1 MELDMTTVLF
11 SEMTPAPEWEGEFND
26 WYNTEHIPLRMR
38 APGFTSAQR
47 YRANEGPA
55 YLAVYE
61 METAG
66 ALKTPEYQLIKG
78 QPSELTKRMLS
89 DVSGFTRYICNES
102 GRWEKSGSASINAA
116 VLYAVFFEVPADR
129 ADDFDRW
136 YTEDHIP
143 LLMKCDDWLMVRRFD
158 IIDGEPGKYTHL
170 ALHYLAS
177 TDALSSPERE
187 AARATPWRAK
197 LAAES
202 WFKGHYVVF
211 NRIGTRFQAA
221 A

>member
-1 MELDMTTVLF
+1 MTKKAVLF
-11 SEMTPAPEWEGEFND
+11 SEMTPQPEWEADFND
-26 WYNTEHIPLRMR
+26 WYNTEHIPVRMG
-38 APGFTSAQR
+38 APGFTGSQR

-61 METAG
+61 MESAG
-66 ALKTPEYQLIKG
+66 ALSTPEYKIIKG
-78 QPSELTKRMLS
+78 SPSERTRRMLG
-89 DVSGFTRYICNES
+89 DVSGFTRYIGEES
-102 GRWEKSGSASINAA
+102 GSWEKPGSAGIDAP

-129 ADDFDRW
+129 ADEFGRW
-136 YTEDHIP
+136 YAEDHIP
-143 LLMKCDDWLMVRRFD
+143 TLMKCADWLMVRRFE

-177 TDALSSPERE
+177 TDALSAPERE
-187 AARATPWRAK
+187 EARASPWRAK

-211 NRIGTRFQAA
+211 NRLGARFKPSAI
-221 A
+221 

>member
-1 MELDMTTVLF
+1 MTRNAVLF

-26 WYNTEHIPLRMR
+26 WYNTEHIPVRMR
-38 APGFTSAQR
+38 APGFTSSQR

-61 METAG
+61 METAD
-66 ALKTPEYQLIKG
+66 ALKTPEYQVIKG
-78 QPSELTKRMLS
+78 QPSELTARMLR
-89 DVSGFTRYICNES
+89 DVSGFTRYICEES
-102 GRWEKSGSASINAA
+102 GRWEKPESALINAP

-129 ADDFDRW
+129 ADEFDRW
-136 YTEDHIP
+136 YSEDHIP
-143 LLMKCDDWLMVRRFD
+143 LLMKSNEWLMVRRFD
-158 IIDGEPGKYTHL
+158 IKDGAPGKYTHL

-177 TDALSSPERE
+177 TDALSSPERD

-197 LAAES
+197 LAQES

-211 NRIGTRFQAA
+211 NRLGTRFQAVA
-221 A
+221 

>member
-1 MELDMTTVLF
+1 MTAVLF
-11 SEMTPAPEWEGEFND
+11 SEMTPAPDWEGEFND

-47 YRANEGPA
+47 YRADEGAA

-66 ALKTPEYQLIKG
+66 ALKTPEYQVIKG
-78 QPSELTKRMLS
+78 QPSELTKRMLGG
-89 DVSGFTRYICNES
+89 VSGFTRYIGNES
-102 GRWEKSGSASINAA
+102 GRWEKPAAASMSAS
-116 VLYAVFFEVPADR
+116 VLYAVFFEVPVDR

-143 LLMKCDDWLMVRRFD
+143 LLMKCDDWLMVRRFN
-158 IIDGEPGKYTHL
+158 IVDGEPGKYTHL

-211 NRIGTRFQAA
+211 NRLGARFQAVG
-221 A
+221 

>member
-1 MELDMTTVLF
+1 MTAVLF
-11 SEMTPAPEWEGEFND
+11 SEMTPAPEWEGDFND
-26 WYNTEHIPLRMR
+26 WYNTEHIPLRMG

-61 METAG
+61 METAA
-66 ALKTPEYQLIKG
+66 ALKTPEYHVIKG
-78 QPSELTKRMLS
+78 QPGERTKRMLS
-89 DVSGFTRYICNES
+89 DVTGFTRYIANES
-102 GRWEKSGSASINAA
+102 GRWEKPESASIDAP

-143 LLMKCDDWLMVRRFD
+143 LLMKCTDWLMVRRFN
-158 IIDGEPGKYTHL
+158 IIDGEPGKYTRL

-177 TDALSSPERE
+177 TNALSSPERE
-187 AARATPWRAK
+187 AARATPWRAR

-211 NRIGTRFQAA
+211 DHLGTRFQANA
-221 A
+221 

>member
-1 MELDMTTVLF
+1 MTRNAVLF
-11 SEMTPAPEWEGEFND
+11 SEMTPAPEWEQEFND
-26 WYNTEHIPLRMR
+26 WYDTEHIPARMR

-47 YRANEGPA
+47 YRATEGSA

-61 METAG
+61 METAD

-78 QPSELTKRMLS
+78 QPSTLTARMLGG
-89 DVSGFTRYICNES
+89 VSGFTRYICEES
-102 GRWEKSGSASINAA
+102 GRWETPGSSLIDAP

-136 YTEDHIP
+136 YVEDHVP
-143 LLMKCDDWLMVRRFD
+143 LLMQCKDWLMVRRFN
-158 IIDGEPGKYTHL
+158 IKDGEPGKYTHL

-177 TDALSSPERE
+177 TDALSSPERD

-197 LAAES
+197 LAEEN

-211 NRIGTRFQAA
+211 DRLGARFQAA

>member
-1 MELDMTTVLF
+1 MTAVLF
-11 SEMTPAPEWEGEFND
+11 SEMTPAPEWEGDFND
-26 WYNTEHIPLRMR
+26 WYDTEHIPLRMG
-38 APGFTSAQR
+38 APGFASAQR

-66 ALKTPEYQLIKG
+66 ALKTPEYQVIKG
-78 QPSELTKRMLS
+78 QPSEQTRRMLGG
-89 DVSGFTRYICNES
+89 VSGFTRYIGNES
-102 GRWEKSGSASINAA
+102 GRWEKAA
-116 VLYAVFFEVPADR
+116 TAIDAPVLYAVFFEVPAGR

-136 YTEDHIP
+136 YAEDHIP
-143 LLMKCDDWLMVRRFD
+143 LLMQCDDWLMVRRFD

-177 TDALSSPERE
+177 TAALSSPERE

-211 NRIGTRFQAA
+211 DRLGSRFRAA
-221 A
+221 P

>member
-1 MELDMTTVLF
+1 MELDMTAVLF
-11 SEMTPAPEWEGEFND
+11 SEMTPAPEWEGDFNE
-26 WYNTEHIPLRMR
+26 WYNTEHIPLRMG

-66 ALKTPEYQLIKG
+66 ALKTPEYQVIKG
-78 QPSELTKRMLS
+78 QPSAVTKRMLS

-102 GRWEKSGSASINAA
+102 GRWEKPESALIDAP

-129 ADDFDRW
+129 AEDFDRW
-136 YTEDHIP
+136 YSEDHIP
-143 LLMKCDDWLMVRRFD
+143 LLMKCDDWLMVRRFN
-158 IIDGEPGKYTHL
+158 IVDGEPGKYTHL

-211 NRIGTRFQAA
+211 DRLGARFKATV
-221 A
+221 

>member
-1 MELDMTTVLF
+1 MTAVLF

-26 WYNTEHIPLRMR
+26 WYNTEHIPLRMG

-66 ALKTPEYQLIKG
+66 ALKTPAYQVIKG
-78 QPSELTKRMLS
+78 QPSELTKRMLR

-102 GRWEKSGSASINAA
+102 GRWEQPESASINAA

-143 LLMKCDDWLMVRRFD
+143 LLMKCKDWVMVRRFD
-158 IIDGEPGKYTHL
+158 IVDGEPGKYTHL

-177 TDALSSPERE
+177 TDALSSPERD

-211 NRIGTRFQAA
+211 DRLGERFQAA
-221 A
+221 S

>member
-1 MELDMTTVLF
+1 MTAVLF

-26 WYNTEHIPLRMR
+26 WYNTEHIPLRMG
-38 APGFTSAQR
+38 APGFTGAQR
-47 YRANEGPA
+47 YRATEGPA

-66 ALKTPEYQLIKG
+66 ALKTPEYQVIKG
-78 QPSELTKRMLS
+78 QPSAVTKRMLS
-89 DVSGFTRYICNES
+89 DVTGFTRYIGNES
-102 GRWEKSGSASINAA
+102 GRWEKPESATIDAA

-158 IIDGEPGKYTHL
+158 IVDGDPGKYTHL

-177 TDALSSPERE
+177 TDALQSPERE

-197 LAAES
+197 LAVES

-211 NRIGTRFQAA
+211 NRLGARFQATA
-221 A
+221 